1 MRVVVMMGRIW
12 NSIKELKAAMI
23 MVVVQIAFAVVNI
36 FYKMAANDGMKMT
49 VLIAYRFLFASAFIL
64 PLALFLERG
73 AMAQNLYAQSLVLT
87 SATFA
92 TAMTNL
98 VPALTFIL
106 ATSFRL
112 ERLGFGTTAG
122 KAKVLGTLIC
132 IGGAMLLTLYKGA
145 EIDIFSTNVNLL
157 HKSQPHRGG
166 HVASSHEEGGNH
178 ALGAL
183 LIVCCCFSAAA
194 GLIVQAV
201 VFGLCMERDW
211 NQWKLR
217 WNIRLLTVI
226 FTGIVASGVTCTF
239 MAWVVQMR
247 GPLFVSIFNPL
258 LLVLVAIAGSLL
270 SQEKLHLG
278 SVLGAMVIICG
289 LYVILWGKGKELKRI
304 YQLIPSKNSRELE
317 CIEIIATSST
327 ENNNNMINSNI
338 IAIDS
343 DNITLKNSKLDVN

>member
-1 MRVVVMMGRIW
+1 MEQYKRVEGGDD
-12 NSIKELKAAMI
+12 NGGGSDC
-23 MVVVQIAFAVVNI
+23 IAFAVVNI

-194 GLIVQAV
+194 GLIVQ
-201 VFGLCMERDW
+201 
-211 NQWKLR
+211 
-217 WNIRLLTVI
+217 
-226 FTGIVASGVTCTF
+226 GIVASGVTCTF

-258 LLVLVAIAGSLL
+258 MLVLVAIAGSLL

-278 SVLGAMVIICG
+278 SVLGAVVIICG
-289 LYVILWGKGKELKRI
+289 LYMILWGKGKELKRI

-343 DNITLKNSKLDVN
+343 DNITLYNIALDGDISKMKNIGEGEERKNSKLDVN

>member
-1 MRVVVMMGRIW
+1 
-12 NSIKELKAAMI
+12 
-23 MVVVQIAFAVVNI
+23 
-36 FYKMAANDGMKMT
+36 MALVPNAIN
-49 VLIAYRFLFASAFIL
+49 YRS
-64 PLALFLERG
+64 G

-106 ATSFRL
+106 AISFRKEGEEKGWRRREREEKGGGGGGGVGGDGSGAATIAGAAMTAGGEATAF

-132 IGGAMLLTLYKGA
+132 IGGAMLLTFYKGA

-194 GLIVQAV
+194 GLIVQ
-201 VFGLCMERDW
+201 RDW
-211 NQWKLR
+211 NQWKLG
-217 WNIRLLTVI
+217 WNIRLL
-226 FTGIVASGVTCTF
+226 TGIVASGVTCTF

-258 LLVLVAIAGSLL
+258 MLVLVAIAGSLL

-278 SVLGAMVIICG
+278 S
-289 LYVILWGKGKELKRI
+289 
-304 YQLIPSKNSRELE
+304 
-317 CIEIIATSST
+317 
-327 ENNNNMINSNI
+327 
-338 IAIDS
+338 
-343 DNITLKNSKLDVN
+343 